1 MQCSTMSSA
10 VQRVDIGRR
19 SPQRDSG
26 KVWPMTHR
34 DADSVH
40 ALYPGTW
47 GQCYLDAAAIGLVSI
62 RVEAAV
68 ADALRAH
75 ARRGKAA
82 ASEWTANAD
91 RTRGLV
97 AELVNGRAGNVAF
110 TLNTSTGLALVANG
124 IDWTAGD
131 NIVVPADE
139 FPSNFYPWTQVRRH
153 GVEVREVPM
162 IDGRADLDLL
172 PALIDAKTKVVA
184 VSAVQ
189 YTSGYRYDLGRLG
202 ELCRPYDALLV
213 VDGTQAA
220 GAMVIDA
227 DAAGL
232 DALVVSAHKWMNGPL
247 GIGFVHFS
255 DRAMDRLHPSTVG
268 WLSVEQPYDFD
279 HEPRLAHD
287 ARRFESGT
295 ENAAGIA
302 GLAAAISTV
311 LELGRHAVE
320 ATVLDHTAELQELLA
335 TRGLR
340 VLRGPNR
347 GEWSGILTATTGSDD
362 AALYQRLIDN
372 DVRCS
377 LRATGVRFSPHYYNT
392 SDDLAQAAAMCG

>member
-1 MQCSTMSSA
+1 MM
-10 VQRVDIGRR
+10 
-19 SPQRDSG
+19 
-26 KVWPMTHR
+26 HR
-34 DADSVH
+34 EADSVQ
-40 ALYPGTW
+40 ALYPGTRE
-47 GQCYLDAAAIGLVSI
+47 QSYLDAAAIGLVST

-68 ADALRAH
+68 ADVLREHAL
-75 ARRGKAA
+75 RGKAA
-82 ASEWTANAD
+82 AAAWTANAD

-97 AELVNGRAGNVAF
+97 AELIGGRARNVAF
-110 TLNTSTGLALVANG
+110 TLNTSTGNALVANG
-124 IDWTAGD
+124 IDWTDGD

-139 FPSNFYPWTQVRRH
+139 FPSNFYPWAQLRRH

-172 PALIDAKTKVVA
+172 PGLIDASTKVVA
-184 VSAVQ
+184 ISAVQ

-202 ELCRPYDALLV
+202 DFCRSRDALLV

-227 DAAGL
+227 DAAGI

-268 WLSVEQPYDFD
+268 WLSVEHSSDFD
-279 HEPRLAHD
+279 HEPRLAAD
-287 ARRFESGT
+287 GRRFESGT

-302 GLAAAISTV
+302 GLAATITIV
-311 LELGRHAVE
+311 LELGRHTVE
-320 ATVLDHTAELQELLA
+320 ATVLDRTAELQELVA
-335 TRGLR
+335 AGGLR
-340 VLRGPNR
+340 VLRGPDR
-347 GEWSGILTATTGSDD
+347 SEWSGILITTTGSDD
-362 AALYQRLIDN
+362 AALYRRLIDN

-392 SDDLAQAAAMCG
+392 PDDLAQAAAVSG

>member
-1 MQCSTMSSA
+1 MI
-10 VQRVDIGRR
+10 D
-19 SPQRDSG
+19 
-26 KVWPMTHR
+26 R
-34 DADSVH
+34 DADSVR

-47 GQCYLDAAAIGLVSI
+47 GQSYLDAAAIGLVST

-68 ADALRAH
+68 ADALREH

-82 ASEWTANAD
+82 ASGWRANAD

-97 AELVNGRAGNVAF
+97 AELINGRAGNVAF
-110 TLNTSTGLALVANG
+110 TLNTSTGLSLVANG
-124 IDWTAGD
+124 IDWSAGD
-131 NIVVPADE
+131 NIVAPADE
-139 FPSNFYPWTQVRRH
+139 FPSNFYPWTQLRRH
-153 GVEVREVPM
+153 GVELREVAM

-172 PALIDAKTKVVA
+172 AALIDANTKVVA

-202 ELCRPYDALLV
+202 ELCRPHDALLV

-232 DALVVSAHKWMNGPL
+232 DAFVVSAHKWMNGPL
-247 GIGFVHFS
+247 GVGFVHFS

-295 ENAAGIA
+295 EN
-302 GLAAAISTV
+302 
-311 LELGRHAVE
+311 
-320 ATVLDHTAELQELLA
+320 
-335 TRGLR
+335 
-340 VLRGPNR
+340 
-347 GEWSGILTATTGSDD
+347 EWSGILTATSGSDD

>member
-1 MQCSTMSSA
+1 
-10 VQRVDIGRR
+10 
-19 SPQRDSG
+19 
-26 KVWPMTHR
+26 
-34 DADSVH
+34 
-40 ALYPGTW
+40 
-47 GQCYLDAAAIGLVSI
+47 
-62 RVEAAV
+62 
-68 ADALRAH
+68 
-75 ARRGKAA
+75 
-82 ASEWTANAD
+82 
-91 RTRGLV
+91 
-97 AELVNGRAGNVAF
+97 
-110 TLNTSTGLALVANG
+110 
-124 IDWTAGD
+124 
-131 NIVVPADE
+131 
-139 FPSNFYPWTQVRRH
+139 
-153 GVEVREVPM
+153 
-162 IDGRADLDLL
+162 
-172 PALIDAKTKVVA
+172 
-184 VSAVQ
+184 
-189 YTSGYRYDLGRLG
+189 
-202 ELCRPYDALLV
+202 
-213 VDGTQAA
+213 
-220 GAMVIDA
+220 
-227 DAAGL
+227 
-232 DALVVSAHKWMNGPL
+232 MNGPL